1 MRVFISGSASHLA
14 RALLP
19 RLCSDPAI
27 TAIIGLDRARAHFS
41 HPKYRHVQADLRS
54 VNLQP
59 LLQGCDALVHLA
71 FVVLRGKTPVTA
83 MREIN
88 LDASH
93 RLFDAAAQLNV
104 ARQIHLSSAAVYGSG
119 EALNEAAAYRPI
131 AGFLYGEHK
140 AALER
145 WLDAHHPE
153 IIRLRPHI
161 ILGQHAQPLLKN
173 LLRQPF
179 YVRLPDPQP
188 LLQCVHEDDVCAA
201 IHLALTRPASGA
213 YNLAAPDSFSFRQA
227 IQARRRWT
235 IALSPRLARTTLAL
249 TWRLTGIGGEPGWME
264 GVDHSLTLNC
274 TKARRDLGWQPQH
287 SIAAMLRG

>member
-27 TAIIGLDRARAHFS
+27 TAIIGLDSARAHFS
-41 HPKYRHVQADLRS
+41 HAKYRHMQADLRS
-54 VNLQP
+54 VDLVP
-59 LLQGCDALVHLA
+59 LLRDCDALVHLA
-71 FVVLRGKTPVTA
+71 FVVLRGKTPVAA

-88 LDASH
+88 LDASQ

-119 EALNEAAAYRPI
+119 ETLNETATYRPI

-145 WLDAHHPE
+145 WLDTHHPE
-153 IIRLRPHI
+153 IVRLRPHI
-161 ILGQHAQPLLKN
+161 ILGRHAQPLLKN

-188 LLQCVHEDDVCAA
+188 LLQCVHEDDVSAA

-213 YNLAAPDSFSFRQA
+213 YNLAAPDSFNFRQA
-227 IQARRRWT
+227 IQARHRLA
-235 IALSPRLARTTLAL
+235 IPLSPRLARSALAL

-264 GVDHSLTLNC
+264 GVDHSLTLDC
-274 TKARRDLGWQPQH
+274 DKARGELGWRPQH
-287 SIAAMLRG
+287 TSAAMLLA